1 VYFVQVFM
9 RCTYR
14 DKKVV
19 GVFVRCGAPHAVSSL
34 PEHKGCSLETAA
46 VNSGLGASE

>member
-9 RCTYR
+9 DHVR

-19 GVFVRCGAPHAVSSL
+19 GVFVHFSCRCGGA
-34 PEHKGCSLETAA
+34 ET
-46 VNSGLGASE
+46 VWVGTGIFLNVTTSQTNMY